1 MKNLDGIEVCECC
14 TIHEDCVECVR
25 RNMLNEETFMKL
37 SDLFKVLGDY
47 TRIRIIYALFNKEL
61 CVCDIAEVLNMSQ
74 SSISHQLRTLKAAR
88 LVKFRREGKTVF
100 YSLDDEHI
108 SKLFNAGLEH
118 VKHN

>member
-1 MKNLDGIEVCECC
+1 MPYLIKNFV
-14 TIHEDCVECVR
+14 
-25 RNMLNEETFMKL
+25 
-37 SDLFKVLGDY
+37 
-47 TRIRIIYALFNKEL
+47 
-61 CVCDIAEVLNMSQ
+61 VCDIAEVLNMSQ

-88 LVKFRREGKTVF
+88 LVKFRREKGENSFF